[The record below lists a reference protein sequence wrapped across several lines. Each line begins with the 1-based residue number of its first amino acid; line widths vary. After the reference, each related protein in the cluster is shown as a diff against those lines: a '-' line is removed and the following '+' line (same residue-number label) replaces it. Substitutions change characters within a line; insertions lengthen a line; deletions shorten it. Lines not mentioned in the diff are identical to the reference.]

1 MTRRFRE
8 DYAQGG
14 KSRGANRPGFT
25 AWGGGASEKKIY
37 SKEKRQVSCSTR
49 TNFNALFVVP
59 YIRWPHDYK
68 RRSHSWNA
76 RNFVLAAADTIT
88 TIGREET

>member
-25 AWGGGASEKKIY
+25 AWGGGASEKKDLFKGEKTSFMFY
-37 SKEKRQVSCSTR
+37 S
-49 TNFNALFVVP
+49 N
-59 YIRWPHDYK
+59 
-68 RRSHSWNA
+68 
-76 RNFVLAAADTIT
+76 
-88 TIGREET
+88 